1 MSNPLISVC
10 IPTYNGANYI
20 EAALESIYNQTYS
33 NIEIIVSDD
42 ASSDN
47 TLELIKNYESKS
59 RFPLHIY
66 HHKPSGIG
74 ANWNYCISQAKGSYI
89 KFLFQDDL
97 LEPSCIADMVQV
109 FQENPDIGLV
119 SCKRHVIIELE
130 TDREKIE
137 NWLQVYGDLQAHLGL
152 NYNPLGIINKRFFK
166 SKQFYKMPLNV
177 VGEPSAVMFNKDL
190 LNTIGFFREDMTQF
204 LDFEY
209 WYRILKQKNIAVI
222 NKKLISFRI
231 HTNQA
236 TQKNKGKMQNDVVLF
251 KKLLYSDYFWLL
263 NKSRQK
269 QLFLQFN
276 SIGKLLSKHLNIK

>member
-119 SCKRHVIIELE
+119 SCKRHVLVELE
-130 TDREKIE
+130 ADQEKIE

-166 SKQFYKMPLNV
+166 SKQFYKMPVNV

-209 WYRILKQKNIAVI
+209 WYRVLKHKNIAVI
-222 NKKLISFRI
+222 NKKLVSFRM
-231 HTNQA
+231 HAGQA
-236 TQKNKGKMQNDVVLF
+236 TQQNKGKMQNDVAVF
-251 KKLLYSDYFWLL
+251 KRLLYTDYFWLL
-263 NKSRQK
+263 NKSRKK
-269 QLFLQFN
+269 QLFLKFHP
-276 SIGKLLSKHLNIK
+276 IGKFTKKLL